1 MCANL
6 SEIGAPSNTNLNT
19 NTNALLTSWTC
30 CFMRLCSVS
39 WPKCFTSLYAFTDD
53 YKLRWLQL
61 RILYRIVPANERST
75 IPIWHSA
82 NGQLCPLFWCARV
95 PTAPVLAMP
104 SSIALLGSTHTNSQF
119 RNAINR
125 AMLRSKLGRSCAP
138 EKQIYV
144 CILLGKWYIWR
155 CRFNKTKPNI
165 QGFICMGID
174 YIRVERYAAMVTDST
189 DKFNCNWFQLN
200 EILKNSQHPP

>member
-1 MCANL
+1 MMKWSDELNL
-6 SEIGAPSNTNLNT
+6 PA
-19 NTNALLTSWTC
+19 
-30 CFMRLCSVS
+30 SVS
-39 WPKCFTSLYAFTDD
+39 WPKCFTSLYALTDD

-61 RILYRIVPANERST
+61 RILHRIVPT
-75 IPIWHSA
+75 
-82 NGQLCPLFWCARV
+82 NGRLFLYDILPTDNCVRCSGVRESLLHLFWQCPAVLHFWAQLTRV
-95 PTAPVLAMP
+95 LSLGTQLTAQSV
-104 SSIALLGSTHTNSQF
+104 ILG
-119 RNAINR
+119 
-125 AMLRSKLGRSCAP
+125 SKLGRSCAP

-165 QGFICMGID
+165 QGFIRMGID
-174 YIRVERYAAMVTDST
+174 YIRVERYAAMMTDSI